1 MRLLLTLLRIVAV
14 SAPLTWLWIQWGR
27 EAYGRLFL
35 ELSMPI
41 YGVLGLTS
49 LVPVGNRDRFINYL
63 PFLILMIITPRLS
76 LTRRVVGTVVGFVM
90 IFIMHLIF
98 VYVASGANAAGGP
111 TTREGFMQI
120 VPANTFS
127 DAIPLALWV
136 VIARDFV
143 WEKVGPILGT
153 ASAARS
159 QSESSAEMDVP
170 ETE

>member
-1 MRLLLTLLRIVAV
+1 MRLLLVLLKIVAV

-35 ELSMPI
+35 ELSLPI
-41 YGVLGLTS
+41 YGALGLTT
-49 LVPVGNRDRFINYL
+49 LVPVGARDRFINYL
-63 PFLILMIITPRLS
+63 PFLILMIITPRLP
-76 LTRRVVGTVVGFVM
+76 LMRRVVGTMVGFGA
-90 IFIMHLIF
+90 IFVMHLIF
-98 VYVASGANAAGGP
+98 VYVASDADAAGGR
-111 TTREGFMQI
+111 TTREGFMRI

-127 DAIPLALWV
+127 DALPFALWV

-143 WEKVGPILGT
+143 WEKVGRMLGT
-153 ASAARS
+153 ASAAHT